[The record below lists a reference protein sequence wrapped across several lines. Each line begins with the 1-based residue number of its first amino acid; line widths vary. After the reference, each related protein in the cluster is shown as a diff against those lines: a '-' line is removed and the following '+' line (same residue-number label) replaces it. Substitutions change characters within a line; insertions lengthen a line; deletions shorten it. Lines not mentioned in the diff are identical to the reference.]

1 MPDNE
6 QLQLFMVRLK
16 HRCAILQIVA
26 DVLANDYLSVEI
38 RNLCHMVTTFDKQV
52 FSDGSKVAHSEEQ
65 AGVMESS
72 RVNETH
78 AERMG
83 G

>member
-1 MPDNE
+1 MVDNE

-26 DVLANDYLSVEI
+26 DVLSNDYLLGEI
-38 RNLCHMVTTFDKQV
+38 KNLQHMVHTFDKQV
-52 FSDGSKVAHSEEQ
+52 FSNESKVAHSEEQ